1 MLKMELQTVLN
12 DKDLV
17 IKYVIDETGKTYFVG
32 QSQRYYPYTATS
44 SDPIRCFFKFE
55 IPLHE
60 QKRLALSMKTAL
72 PLR

>member
-1 MLKMELQTVLN
+1 MELQTVLN

-17 IKYVIDETGKTYFVG
+17 IKYVIDETGKAYFVG
-32 QSQRYYPYTATS
+32 QSQRYYPYKATS
-44 SDPIRCFFKFE
+44 ADPMRCFFKFE
-55 IPLHE
+55 IPLNE